1 MRSFQFLL
9 TIAAGLLLCQASAE
23 YCGGCDVCFSP
34 FYLDVR
40 LTWASHSMTA
50 SRNST
55 SPIATETTFI
65 GIGPVSVMISLRST
79 PSTIASLHHVPP
91 RIKTVPRP
99 CALMSTGPHTN
110 VAFPAIF
117 ANIAQACADQGSPI
131 TAAPAEATF
140 SATSG
145 GTLFASGVGHG
156 SGSCASDGGP
166 GDGRGHGYGH
176 DRAGHCS
183 WTTFTGNWGGWDV
196 SWAGF
201 GLDDNCSTT
210 AGSTPTAATSP
221 SGVSASATR
230 TGSLSLGATV
240 TTTINGQ
247 TLTGTIFNAQGAAV
261 SATSGTA
268 AVAAASGGSAG
279 SERMGALAAIF
290 VALLAAACML

>member
-1 MRSFQFLL
+1 MVA
-9 TIAAGLLLCQASAE
+9 TYASALLPGRASNLGFSQYDCIE
-23 YCGGCDVCFSP
+23 KLNITNCNRDDFYWDWACVCDDQP
-34 FYLDVR
+34 ALDAVNNCI
-40 LTWASHSMTA
+40 TSSC
-50 SRNST
+50 SSSDQNCT
-55 SPIATETTFI
+55 SPLC
-65 GIGPVSVMISLRST
+65 PDVN
-79 PSTIASLHHVPP
+79 
-91 RIKTVPRP
+91 
-99 CALMSTGPHTN
+99 GPHTN

-156 SGSCASDGGP
+156 SGRCASDGGP

-221 SGVSASATR
+221 SGVSASATG

-247 TLTGTIFNAQGAAV
+247 TLTGTIFNAQGALV